1 MDTCGKKIEV
11 NGETYVLK
19 GLPAQ
24 NKGTLGP
31 WEIGKKYFIR
41 TVTMHLTGE
50 LVHVSRQELVIK
62 DAAWIADSGRF
73 NEAIK
78 DITKCKE
85 VEPFVSNVIVGRGS
99 IIDATTISNII
110 TTVK

>member
-1 MDTCGKKIEV
+1 MDLKDLCQVIELLNGKSESG
-11 NGETYVLK
+11 N
-19 GLPAQ
+19 
-24 NKGTLGP
+24 GP

-50 LVHVSRQELVIK
+50 LISVSQQELVMK

-78 DITKCKE
+78 DPDKCSE
-85 VEPFVSNVIVGRGS
+85 VEPFTKNVIIGRGS
-99 IIDATTISNII
+99 IIDATEIPHII
-110 TTVK
+110 TEVK